1 MERTTVDD
9 AASPRRMREMRDVDL
24 VRRTLIVL
32 GIAALAYAAYLL
44 SGVLLLA
51 FGSVLIAVLLHAFAD
66 VLASRT
72 PVPKRL
78 SLLVAGLIVLS
89 ILVGIGLLFG
99 TAIRG
104 QLTGVADRLPAAL
117 DEFTRGLGI
126 GDVSNRLS
134 EVLGGGAGN
143 FAGRIASLGSTV
155 LGAIA
160 DAVLVV
166 IAGVFIAASPRV
178 YRKGLVQLFPPSQHP
193 RVEGALDASAA
204 ALKLW
209 IGAQLISMSFVAVA
223 AAVALWLIGVP
234 SAIGLAL
241 IAGLADF
248 MPFIGPVVGALPA
261 VLLALTV
268 GADTALYTALAFVV
282 IQQLENNV
290 VFPLA
295 GSEVLSV
302 PPALGLFA
310 IVAAGVLF
318 GPVGLLFGFPLTVV
332 VFVLVKKLYVR
343 QTLGERTTVP
353 GEDEADGKTA

>member
-1 MERTTVDD
+1 M
-9 AASPRRMREMRDVDL
+9 SEMRDVDL

-32 GIAALAYAAYLL
+32 GIGALAYAAYLL

-51 FGSVLIAVLLHAFAD
+51 FGAVLVAVLLHALAD
-66 VLASRT
+66 VLTRRT
-72 PVPKRL
+72 PIPERW
-78 SLLVAGLIVLS
+78 SLLAAGLLVLL
-89 ILVGIGLLFG
+89 ILLGIGILFG

-104 QLTGVADRLPAAL
+104 QLTGVADRLPGAL
-117 DEFTRGLGI
+117 DAFTRSIGL
-126 GDVSNRLS
+126 GDVSGRLP
-134 EVLGGGAGN
+134 EMLGGGGGN

-160 DAVLVV
+160 DTVLVI
-166 IAGVFIAASPRV
+166 IAGIFIAVSPRV
-178 YRKGLVQLFPPSQHP
+178 YRAGLVKLFPPSEHP
-193 RVEGALDASAA
+193 RVEGALDTSGA

-209 IGAQLISMSFVAVA
+209 MGAQLISMTFVAVA
-223 AAVALWLIGVP
+223 AAVALSLIGVP

-241 IAGLADF
+241 LAGLADF

-268 GADTALYTALAFVV
+268 GPDTALYTALAFVV

-318 GPVGLLFGFPLTVV
+318 GPLGLLFGFPLTVV
-332 VFVLVKKLYVR
+332 AFVLVKKLYVR
-343 QTLGERTTVP
+343 ETLGERTTVP
-353 GEDEADGKTA
+353 GEDVTA

>member
-1 MERTTVDD
+1 VDD
-9 AASPRRMREMRDVDL
+9 AAPTPRRAREMRDVDL

-32 GIAALAYAAYLL
+32 GIVALAYAAYLL

-51 FGSVLIAVLLHAFAD
+51 FASVLIAVLLHALAD
-66 VLASRT
+66 VLARRT
-72 PVPKRL
+72 LVPERW
-78 SLLVAGLIVLS
+78 SLLVAGVTLLLILAT
-89 ILVGIGLLFG
+89 IGVLFG

-104 QLTGVADRLPAAL
+104 QISGVADRLPAAL

-126 GDVSNRLS
+126 GEVSGRLP
-134 EVLGGGAGN
+134 EMLGGDGGN
-143 FAGRIASLGSTV
+143 FAGRIASLGSTL

-160 DAVLVV
+160 DALLVV
-166 IAGVFIAASPRV
+166 IASVFIAISPKV
-178 YRKGLVQLFPPSQHP
+178 YRVGLVKLFPVSDHP
-193 RVEGALDASAA
+193 RVEGALDASGA

-209 IGAQLISMSFVAVA
+209 IVAQLISMTFVAVA
-223 AAVALWLIGVP
+223 AALALWLIGVP

-241 IAGLADF
+241 IVGLADF
-248 MPFIGPVVGALPA
+248 MPFIGPVIGALPA

-268 GADTALYTALAFVV
+268 SPETALYTALAFVV

-295 GSEVLSV
+295 GNEVLSV

-318 GPVGLLFGFPLTVV
+318 GPLGLLLGFPLAVIA
-332 VFVLVKKLYVR
+332 FVLVKKLYVR
-343 QTLGERTTVP
+343 ETLGEETPVP
-353 GEDEADGKTA
+353 GEENAEGAEPA

>member
-1 MERTTVDD
+1 VDD
-9 AASPRRMREMRDVDL
+9 AAPPRRIREMRDVDL

-32 GIAALAYAAYLL
+32 GIGALAYAAYLL

-51 FGSVLIAVLLHAFAD
+51 FGSVLIAVLLHALAD
-66 VLASRT
+66 VLARRT
-72 PVPKRL
+72 PVPERW
-78 SLLVAGLIVLS
+78 SLLVAGITVLLILAT
-89 ILVGIGLLFG
+89 IAFLFG

-104 QLTGVADRLPAAL
+104 QLAGVADRLPAAL

-126 GDVSNRLS
+126 GDVSGRLT
-134 EVLGGGAGN
+134 EMLGGAGGN
-143 FAGRIASLGSTV
+143 YAGRIASLGSTV
-155 LGAIA
+155 LGAIT
-160 DAVLVV
+160 DALLVV
-166 IAGVFIAASPRV
+166 IAGVFIAISPRV
-178 YRKGLVQLFPPSQHP
+178 YRVGLVKLFPVGEHP
-193 RVEGALDASAA
+193 RVEGALDASGA

-209 IGAQLISMSFVAVA
+209 IGAQLISMTFVAVA

-234 SAIGLAL
+234 SALGLAL

-248 MPFIGPVVGALPA
+248 MPFIGPVIGALPA

-268 GADTALYTALAFVV
+268 SPETALYTALAFVV

-295 GSEVLSV
+295 GNEVLSV

-318 GPVGLLFGFPLTVV
+318 GPLGLLFGFPLAVV
-332 VFVLVKKLYVR
+332 AFVLVKKLYVR
-343 QTLGERTTVP
+343 ETLGEETPVP
-353 GEDEADGKTA
+353 GEDEAAKPA